1 MNHHRWRRFAADHMG
16 TLRLGLLLTIAIA
29 LLVWRPYRPTTEIST
44 QSPSTGGYPQVY
56 RPTAAMPHPSVG
68 MVGAIAGHPRVID
81 GDTIDL
87 SGTRIRLHGIDAPE
101 LTQTC
106 MMGVQPYQCGTR
118 STLALADFM
127 RGHVVGCIP
136 VDVDQYRR
144 TIARCHTENGNID
157 MNA

>member
-1 MNHHRWRRFAADHMG
+1 MG
-16 TLRLGLLLTIAIA
+16 MLRLGLLLAIAIA
-29 LLVWRPYRPTTEIST
+29 LLVWRPYRPTTEM
-44 QSPSTGGYPQVY
+44 SPRSPGIVGYPQVY
-56 RPTAAMPHPSVG
+56 RPTAAMPRPSAG

-81 GDTIDL
+81 GDTIDI

-106 MMGVQPYQCGTR
+106 MIAGQPYRCGAR
-118 STLALADFM
+118 SAQALADFM